1 VEGGGGEEI
10 GRGAAAVQW
19 PQQQY
24 LPAAAVAAA
33 GTHAGAGSGAFRQG
47 RLCVQPARGT
57 GGVGFV
63 IVVVGVCVC
72 VCVCVCESVCEC
84 MCVCVRA
91 IAYTPVRRECLQAR
105 LLLPVNIED
114 GRNMQSMWV
123 CHLRVWLWS
132 LCKFKCMCERDKG

>member
-1 VEGGGGEEI
+1 VCTTSTWH
-10 GRGAAAVQW
+10 RW
-19 PQQQY
+19 CW
-24 LPAAAVAAA
+24 
-33 GTHAGAGSGAFRQG
+33 F
-47 RLCVQPARGT
+47 CDCCCWC
-57 GGVGFV
+57 
-63 IVVVGVCVC
+63 VCVC